1 MQRWVNSETARY
13 YQADLVEDLLGGW
26 SVVTAWGGLG
36 SRLGRM
42 RTAWVE
48 TREEGERRLVQ
59 TAKRREQRGYQ
70 PIGSRREPRRVS
82 APLSPS
88 GRRALA

>member
-1 MQRWVNSETARY
+1 MHRWVNPETARY

-36 SRLGRM
+36 SKLGRM

-48 TREEGERRLVQ
+48 TREQAERRLEEIE
-59 TAKRREQRGYQ
+59 KRRRARGYL
-70 PIGSRREPRRVS
+70 PADVHNKWVM
-82 APLSPS
+82 
-88 GRRALA
+88 